1 MKKNKYILILMSCFL
16 LTGCVED
23 KSHTEE
29 LYKFQ
34 DDVPVRLVHD
44 TENLTIYE
52 QTDPKTGLT
61 YLRYQNQQTG
71 ESFVCRQVEKPIMST
86 THHLT

>member
-1 MKKNKYILILMSCFL
+1 MRKNKYILILMLCFL

-29 LYKFQ
+29 LYEFQ
-34 DDVPVRLVHD
+34 ENIPVRLVYE

-52 QTDPKTGLT
+52 QTDPETGLV
-61 YLRYQNQQTG
+61 YLRYKNQQTG
-71 ESFVCRQVEKPIMST
+71 ESFVCRQVNKPAI
-86 THHLT
+86 